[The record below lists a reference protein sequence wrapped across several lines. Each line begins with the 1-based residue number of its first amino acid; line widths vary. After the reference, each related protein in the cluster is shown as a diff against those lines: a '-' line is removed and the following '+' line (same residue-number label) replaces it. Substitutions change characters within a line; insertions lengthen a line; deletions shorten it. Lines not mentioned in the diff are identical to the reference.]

1 MKRRFIPGLVLAAAF
16 TLTNCSEQLVSPEKE
31 NDIIV
36 DETVQTPN
44 EEGERIPYVIYADIP
59 VTKTIANSNG
69 TYWAVGDQ
77 VTVYTKGESFVCQ
90 GPYIY
95 AEDKTFDGEITT
107 GTLADVND
115 WYCIYPYKSSATG
128 TVEKI
133 QETITIGAAASNYVQ
148 TQNAVNSMTHIAGVN
163 VPMYG
168 IKKQVP
174 EETTP
179 EFSMSHLSAL
189 VAVKVVNSTNNP
201 ITIEQVGLEAATNK
215 IVGDFTLGFDGETP
229 TLVSVDATSSNKA
242 VLNLAN
248 GGDAIQPNSI
258 GMFYLAVAPVK
269 DRFKIYLNGAYVTNN
284 QEIPLEAGKM
294 TTLKVTIPELQ
305 GTVSSNYQKTSS
317 DFITW
322 PNEGISGS
330 VNGAKATIYTVNKD
344 GNLTMTAKLGDFI
357 GPTQERSVLP
367 LSFYAATPD
376 EGDDLQLTIET
387 VALYVGGIK
396 VKEFEYSTLQTK
408 LGFDFKLPLRFAP
421 CSPNSWRNI
430 IVFNEAMHYY
440 LDEAKAQPFIKA
452 AGVDLSFDDLRKAFY
467 KGNGNNWETQNQIAW
482 DKFIKALLKFAP
494 GQFNVEEVD
503 GILVDKTSKVPIFDE
518 DGDFAYTEDG
528 KLILKG
534 DDLGN
539 TILGIYSQPAVERVN
554 DVLELLN
561 YAVALK
567 LKSNANAV
575 FWGLNIQSRDKDVQ

>member
-31 NDIIV
+31 NDIII

-77 VTVYTKGESFVCQ
+77 VTVYSKGESFVCQ

-95 AEDKTFDGEITT
+95 AEDKAFAGGITE

-115 WYCIYPYKSSATG
+115 WYCIYPYKSSAVG
-128 TVEKI
+128 RVDQI
-133 QETITIGAAASNYVQ
+133 QETVTIGANASNYVQ

-258 GMFYLAVAPVK
+258 GFLL
-269 DRFKIYLNGAYVTNN
+269 R
-284 QEIPLEAGKM
+284 
-294 TTLKVTIPELQ
+294 
-305 GTVSSNYQKTSS
+305 
-317 DFITW
+317 
-322 PNEGISGS
+322 
-330 VNGAKATIYTVNKD
+330 
-344 GNLTMTAKLGDFI
+344 
-357 GPTQERSVLP
+357 QER
-367 LSFYAATPD
+367 
-376 EGDDLQLTIET
+376 
-387 VALYVGGIK
+387 
-396 VKEFEYSTLQTK
+396 
-408 LGFDFKLPLRFAP
+408 
-421 CSPNSWRNI
+421 
-430 IVFNEAMHYY
+430 
-440 LDEAKAQPFIKA
+440 
-452 AGVDLSFDDLRKAFY
+452 
-467 KGNGNNWETQNQIAW
+467 
-482 DKFIKALLKFAP
+482 
-494 GQFNVEEVD
+494 
-503 GILVDKTSKVPIFDE
+503 
-518 DGDFAYTEDG
+518 
-528 KLILKG
+528 
-534 DDLGN
+534 
-539 TILGIYSQPAVERVN
+539 
-554 DVLELLN
+554 
-561 YAVALK
+561 
-567 LKSNANAV
+567 
-575 FWGLNIQSRDKDVQ
+575 